1 MEWFVTD
8 LPLLLHVH
16 FSSAGAVIQV
26 AVFKSCEKGTVSR
39 RSCMLLYERGLS
51 VIVCAYR
58 LQQQPLL
65 HADVGVL
72 GNILHHVQCDPVT
85 CLSIN
90 AFTYYTAVMSF
101 GM

>member
-1 MEWFVTD
+1 M
-8 LPLLLHVH
+8 H

-26 AVFKSCEKGTVSR
+26 EMFKSCEKGHRLAQV
-39 RSCMLLYERGLS
+39 LLFAVPERA
-51 VIVCAYR
+51 VIVCVHR

-65 HADVGVL
+65 HTDVGVL
-72 GNILHHVQCDPVT
+72 GNILQDHVQCDPVT